1 MHALLFTAP
10 KIVIYDQICHA
21 LLEEDDYL
29 QQNLT
34 QLCLFFFSFSIYRGN
49 LDLNCFSSVCFF
61 FFQADVRPQTDGCNG
76 LRYNLTSDIIESIF
90 RTYPAGK
97 NCALH
102 YKYIHLRF
110 VYYHFTPGRL
120 HCKPEPVSIKDCIFS
135 LFG

>member
-34 QLCLFFFSFSIYRGN
+34 QLCLFFFLLHLQREFR
-49 LDLNCFSSVCFF
+49 LKLFLLRVLFF